1 MLHPH
6 FLICGR
12 SQPVCPR
19 KKVFF
24 LRIREEPAT
33 SSPLNSL
40 YEVGFNRSEA
50 KLRQSMRSSEF
61 DHEKFRADVGDDEG
75 FFSDNTISLYYQH
88 SSIVKIER
96 LEGADIGVQA
106 WI

>member
-1 MLHPH
+1 M
-6 FLICGR
+6 
-12 SQPVCPR
+12 
-19 KKVFF
+19 
-24 LRIREEPAT
+24 
-33 SSPLNSL
+33 NSL

-61 DHEKFRADVGDDEG
+61 EHEKFRTDAGDDEG

-96 LEGADIGVQA
+96 IEGADIGVQGRVFSD
-106 WI
+106 